1 MPAVLELEKIQKKFK
16 DRVVLDSLTL
26 SLAAGEFLCLL
37 GPSGC
42 GKSTLLRIMAGL
54 ETPTQ
59 GRLSWPQQNKSFGFV
74 FQEAQLL
81 NWRNVFENVRLPL
94 ELQDQIP
101 RETQDQKVR
110 EVLRKVQLEKAEHL
124 FPHELSGGMKMRVS
138 IARALASSPKILFMD
153 EPFSALDEVTRFNLQ
168 TQLRDLCESEKLS
181 VVFVTHS
188 SYEAAFLADRILLMG
203 QEGGRFLLDESVSYP
218 GPRHETLRSL
228 ALYQAMCAK
237 ISAKMREAFP

>member
-16 DRVVLDSLTL
+16 DRTVLDSLTL

-54 ETPTQ
+54 EPPTQ
-59 GRLSWPQQNKSFGFV
+59 GRLSWAQQNKNFGFV

-81 NWRNVFENVRLPL
+81 NWRNVLENIRLPL

-101 RETQDQKVR
+101 REIQDQKVR
-110 EVLRKVQLEKAEHL
+110 EVLRKVQLEKSEHL

-138 IARALASSPKILFMD
+138 IARALVSSPKILFMD

-218 GPRHETLRSL
+218 EPRHETLRSL